1 LSSDDFDFH
10 ADAFESEPA
19 SGHDSKEEGRRNALG
34 APILGDDTL
43 ADNALRDAIFEG
55 LNPEQRRAVETT
67 EGPLLVLAGAGSGKT
82 RVLTA
87 RIAYLIGVCGIP
99 AEQILAVTFT
109 NKAAGEMKERVEK
122 LLGSVAR
129 EASIGTFHSMGVR
142 ILRKDIG
149 HLARNRGFVIYDDAD
164 TLGVLKEILKLEGL
178 DPKVHDPRRIRW
190 QIDQWKNA
198 GLLPPAAADR
208 ARDLDEE
215 LMARL
220 YASYQRKLADAEA
233 LDFGDLL
240 LLTAELFRN
249 HPRVLEYY
257 QRKYAYVLVDE
268 YQDTNG
274 VQYGIVGQL
283 SALHDNLCVVGDP
296 DQSIYAW
303 RGADIRNILDFEQDY
318 PQATVIKLEKNYR
331 STQPILSG
339 ASSVIANNRDR
350 KEKGLFTDRE
360 GGSPI
365 RFFEAENDREEGQ
378 FVVDKLLCANRNE
391 SVPFGHVAILYR
403 TNAQSR
409 VFEEELLKYN
419 VPYTI
424 VGGQRFYERAE
435 IKDVLAYLRLLVN
448 PKDDQAL
455 RRIVNR
461 PARGI
466 GKTTLDRIEAFAASR
481 GMPLL
486 EGLRA
491 AVETRSAG
499 RAAAKITAFLTMM
512 DGFAHSLAGSL
523 RGSHT
528 GSLADSLVGHSLVG
542 PSLDEMI
549 ARVLDG
555 TGYLRALEKEDT
567 PDAEAR
573 LDNLRELLTSARDFH
588 AANEDELAEED
599 RSELEL
605 FLDQVA
611 LISDLDGWEDRTD
624 RVSLMTVHSAKGLEF
639 PIVFLVG
646 MEERV
651 FPHASSARDDAGLE
665 EERRLCYV
673 AMTRAMEH
681 LFVTCAAERFRFGD
695 RTHQSPSRFLQEIP
709 DELIETLGTATRG
722 ARHGSSGDR
731 SRSESSRF
739 DYSYAQDAA
748 SDSEGVAV
756 GTRVR
761 HPVFGR
767 GEVLAVVGTDLN
779 QKLRI
784 KFERAGV
791 KTVMVRYANLELA

>member
-1 LSSDDFDFH
+1 MPDPTAL
-10 ADAFESEPA
+10 AES
-19 SGHDSKEEGRRNALG
+19 
-34 APILGDDTL
+34 
-43 ADNALRDAIFEG
+43 IFAG
-55 LNPEQRRAVETT
+55 LNPAQRAAVEAT

-82 RVLTA
+82 RVLTS

-99 AEQILAVTFT
+99 ADQILAVTFT

-122 LLGSVAR
+122 LLGPMAR
-129 EASIGTFHSMGVR
+129 DVTIGTFHSLGVR
-142 ILRKDIG
+142 ILRRDIG
-149 HLARNRGFVIYDDAD
+149 HLARTRGFVIYDDAD
-164 TLGVLKEILKLEGL
+164 TLGVIKDVLKSEGL
-178 DPKVHDPRRIRW
+178 DPKVHEPRRVRW

-198 GLLPPAAADR
+198 GLLPPAAAER

-215 LMARL
+215 LIARL
-220 YASYQRKLADAEA
+220 YALYQRKLADAEA

-240 LLTAELFRN
+240 LLTAELFRK
-249 HPRVLEYY
+249 HPRVLAYY
-257 QRKYAYVLVDE
+257 QQKYQYILVDE

-283 SALHDNLCVVGDP
+283 AAAHRNLCVVGDP

-318 PQATVIKLEKNYR
+318 ADAKVIKLEQNYR

-339 ASSVIANNRDR
+339 ASAVIANNYDR
-350 KEKGLFTDRE
+350 KEKDLFTDRE

-365 RFFEAENDREEGQ
+365 RFFEADDDREEAR
-378 FVVDKLLCANRNE
+378 FVVGRLLEANRRE
-391 SVPFGHVAILYR
+391 DVPYGHVAILYR

-409 VFEEELLKYN
+409 VFEEELLKYD

-435 IKDVLAYLRLLVN
+435 IKDVMAYLRLLVN

-455 RRIVNR
+455 RRIVNK

-466 GKTTLDRIEAFAASR
+466 GKTSFERVEAIALER
-481 GMPLL
+481 GTPLL
-486 EGLRA
+486 EAIRH
-491 AVETRSAG
+491 AVSSDALG
-499 RAAAKITAFLTMM
+499 RVSGKLAAFLDMM
-512 DGFAHSLAGSL
+512 DGFANLLAGFE
-523 RGSHT
+523 
-528 GSLADSLVGHSLVG
+528 
-542 PSLDEMI
+542 LDDLI
-549 ARVLDG
+549 AHVLDG
-555 TGYLRALEKEDT
+555 TGYIRALEKEDT
-567 PDAEAR
+567 PEAEAR
-573 LDNLRELLTSARDFH
+573 LDNLRELLSSARDFH
-588 AANEDELAEED
+588 AANEDELAGEE

-605 FLDQVA
+605 YLDQVA
-611 LISDLDGWEDRTD
+611 LISDLDSYEDRED

-646 MEERV
+646 MEERI
-651 FPHASSARDDAGLE
+651 FPHASSSRDEAGLE

-681 LFVTCAAERFRFGD
+681 LFLTCASERLRYGD
-695 RTHQSPSRFLQEIP
+695 RSYQSPSRFLQEIP
-709 DELIETLGTATRG
+709 DELIETISAPGRG
-722 ARHGSSGDR
+722 ARGRSGAGAGAASSGR
-731 SRSESSRF
+731 EGGRF
-739 DYSYAQDAA
+739 DYSYGQD
-748 SDSEGVAV
+748 EPGEGGVAI

-767 GEVLAVVGTDLN
+767 GEVLAVLGSDLN

>member
-1 LSSDDFDFH
+1 VNSDFD
-10 ADAFESEPA
+10 ADLDDLFTADPTPGPA
-19 SGHDSKEEGRRNALG
+19 PSTPPRSSASATASADPNAL
-34 APILGDDTL
+34 AEQ
-43 ADNALRDAIFEG
+43 IFAG
-55 LNPEQRRAVETT
+55 LNPAQRQAVEAT

-122 LLGSVAR
+122 LLGPA
-129 EASIGTFHSMGVR
+129 AGDISIGTFHSIGVR
-142 ILRKDIG
+142 ILRRDIG
-149 HLARNRGFVIYDDAD
+149 HLARSRGFVIYDDAD
-164 TLGVLKEILKLEGL
+164 TLGVIKEVLKADGL

-198 GLLPPAAADR
+198 GLLPPAAAER

-215 LMARL
+215 MIAGL
-220 YASYQRKLADAEA
+220 YAKYQRKLADAEA

-240 LLTAELFRN
+240 LLTAELFRK

-257 QRKYAYVLVDE
+257 RQKYAYILVDE

-274 VQYGIVGQL
+274 VQYGLIGQL
-283 SALHDNLCVVGDP
+283 AAGHRNLCVVGDP

-318 PQATVIKLEKNYR
+318 PDATVIKLEQNYR

-339 ASSVIANNRDR
+339 AAAVIANNFDR
-350 KEKGLFTDRE
+350 KEKDLFTDRE
-360 GGSPI
+360 GGTPI
-365 RFFEAENDREEGQ
+365 RFFEAEDDRQEAQ
-378 FVVDKLLCANRNE
+378 FVVKNLLAANRAE
-391 SVPFGHVAILYR
+391 DVPFGSMAILYR

-409 VFEEELLKYN
+409 AFEEELLKYD

-435 IKDVLAYLRLLVN
+435 IKDILSYLRLLVN
-448 PKDDQAL
+448 PRDDQAL

-466 GKTTLDRIEAFAASR
+466 GKASWEKVETLAVQRGLSLLEAMREAVATNLAGRTTGKMAAFLEMLDAFASSPEGGLAVGGTLD
-481 GMPLL
+481 GLPL
-486 EGLRA
+486 
-491 AVETRSAG
+491 
-499 RAAAKITAFLTMM
+499 
-512 DGFAHSLAGSL
+512 D
-523 RGSHT
+523 
-528 GSLADSLVGHSLVG
+528 D
-542 PSLDEMI
+542 MI
-549 ARVLDG
+549 ARVMDG
-555 TGYLRALEKEDT
+555 TGYIRALEKEDT
-567 PDAEAR
+567 PEAEAR
-573 LDNLRELLTSARDFH
+573 LDNLRELLSSARDFH
-588 AANEDELAEED
+588 AVNADELASED

-605 FLDQVA
+605 YLDQVA
-611 LISDLDGWEDRTD
+611 LISDLDGYEDRED

-646 MEERV
+646 MEERI
-651 FPHASSARDDAGLE
+651 FPHASSMRDEAGLE

-681 LFVTCAAERFRFGD
+681 LFITCAAERFRYGD
-695 RTHQSPSRFLQEIP
+695 RSYQSPSRFLQEIP
-709 DELIETLGTATRG
+709 EELIETLGTAMRG
-722 ARHGSSGDR
+722 ARTRAGATGTGRSSEG
-731 SRSESSRF
+731 RF
-739 DYSYAQDAA
+739 DYSYSQEPEDGG
-748 SDSEGVAV
+748 EGVAI

-761 HPVFGR
+761 HPVFGV
-767 GEVLAVVGTDLN
+767 GEVLAVMGSDLN

>member
-1 LSSDDFDFH
+1 MNSDFD
-10 ADAFESEPA
+10 ADLDELFEGGSSNPSDGPLPA
-19 SGHDSKEEGRRNALG
+19 VGTDAENQSA
-34 APILGDDTL
+34 L
-43 ADNALRDAIFEG
+43 ADSIFEG
-55 LNPEQRRAVETT
+55 LNPEQRKAVETT

-99 AEQILAVTFT
+99 ADQILAVTFT

-122 LLGSVAR
+122 LLGPIASQV
-129 EASIGTFHSMGVR
+129 SIGTFHSIGVR
-142 ILRKDIG
+142 ILRKEIG
-149 HLARNRGFVIYDDAD
+149 HLARSRGFVIYDDGD
-164 TLGVLKEILKLEGL
+164 TLGLLKEVLRSEGL

-215 LMARL
+215 LIARL
-220 YASYQRKLADAEA
+220 YKIYQQKLADAEA

-240 LLTAELFRN
+240 LLTAELFRK
-249 HPRVLEYY
+249 HPRVLEHY
-257 QRKYAYVLVDE
+257 QRQYAYVLVDE

-283 SALHDNLCVVGDP
+283 SAGHRNLCVVGDP

-303 RGADIRNILDFEQDY
+303 RGADIRNILDFEEDY
-318 PQATVIKLEKNYR
+318 PDAAVIKLEKNYR

-339 ASSVIANNRDR
+339 ASSVIANNLDR
-350 KEKGLFTDRE
+350 KEKKLFTDRE
-360 GGSPI
+360 GGTPI

-378 FVVDKLLCANRNE
+378 FVVDKLLAANRDE

-424 VGGQRFYERAE
+424 VGGQRFYERKE
-435 IKDVLAYLRLLVN
+435 VKDILSYLRLLVN
-448 PKDDQAL
+448 PRDDQAL
-455 RRIVNR
+455 RRIINV

-466 GKTTLDRIEAFAASR
+466 GKTTIERMSAFAESR
-481 GMPLL
+481 GVPML
-486 EGLRA
+486 EGLRV
-491 AVETRSAG
+491 AVETKEAG
-499 RAAAKITAFLTMM
+499 RAAGKIGAFLAMM
-512 DGFAHSLAGSL
+512 DGFALSLAGL
-523 RGSHT
+523 
-528 GSLADSLVGHSLVG
+528 
-542 PSLDEMI
+542 PLDEMI
-549 ARVLDG
+549 AKVLDG
-555 TGYLRALEKEDT
+555 TGYLKALEKEDT
-567 PDAEAR
+567 PEAEAR

-588 AANEDELAEED
+588 AANEEELAEED

-605 FLDQVA
+605 YLDQVA
-611 LISDLDGWEDRTD
+611 LISDLDSWEDKTD

-639 PIVFLVG
+639 PIVFLAG
-646 MEERV
+646 MEERI
-651 FPHASSARDDAGLE
+651 FPHASSSRDEAGLE

-681 LFVTCAAERFRFGD
+681 LFLTCAAERFRYGD
-695 RTHQSPSRFLQEIP
+695 RSYQSPSRFLQEIP
-709 DELIETLGTATRG
+709 DELIETLGTASRG
-722 ARHGSSGDR
+722 ARQRERYGSS
-731 SRSESSRF
+731 SSRASSRGSDRY
-739 DYSYAQDAA
+739 DYSYAQEEPEDG
-748 SDSEGVAV
+748 SVAV

-761 HPVFGR
+761 HPVFGH
-767 GEVLAVVGTDLN
+767 GEVLAVLGSDLN